1 MTGDVL
7 AGERVETDKPR
18 RHLEKEENN
27 DFPNY
32 MYNLYMYKIFVFSR
46 IYTLATNL

>member
-1 MTGDVL
+1 MAGDVL

-32 MYNLYMYKIFVFSR
+32 MYICKIFVFSLIR
-46 IYTLATNL
+46 TLATNL